1 MHIILPA
8 EPRHIEA
15 LATRLR
21 DGDAAELQCAGLL
34 PTRALWRSWRGSLIS
49 RVALVDGE
57 IAAAWGMGGS
67 PFGRIGRPWLLT
79 APPVERAKIAFLR
92 ESRHE
97 VALML
102 AVCPELRGVVDA
114 AYGRAVRFLGA
125 LGFTLGPEFPYGPH
139 EAPFREYRIS
149 RG

>member
-1 MHIILPA
+1 MTHAILPA
-8 EPRHIEA
+8 ERAHIAA
-15 LATRLR
+15 LTGRLR
-21 DGDAAELQCAGLL
+21 AGDAAELQAAGI
-34 PTRALWRSWRGSLIS
+34 PPGRALWRSYRASVFS

-79 APPVERAKIAFLR
+79 APPVERAPLAVLR
-92 ESRHE
+92 VGRQE

-114 AYGRAVRFLGA
+114 AYGRAIRFLVA
-125 LGFTLGPEFPYGPH
+125 LGFGIGPEFPFGPH
-139 EAPFREYRIS
+139 EAPFREYRLS
-149 RG
+149 R